1 MMRCIAICV
10 LFASIL
16 PGSVSLHAQADRG
29 YILKANDL
37 VRITVFQEEDMTTE
51 TRISK
56 SGHVVIPLLGS
67 VRLEGKSVDGAVRE
81 LTAALD
87 KDYIIN
93 PQVTLTVL
101 EYAKQRVTVL
111 GQVQKPGTLEIPDEG
126 SLDLLGA
133 IAMAGGYTRIAD
145 PGNITVRRKVAGED
159 KVFRVNGKKLASDKE
174 AKPFLMQADDVVTVG
189 ESLF

>member
-1 MMRCIAICV
+1 MTRKLSAFLFFAAILSGAFPVC
-10 LFASIL
+10 
-16 PGSVSLHAQADRG
+16 AQADRG

-37 VRITVFQEEDMTTE
+37 IRITVYQEDDMTTE

-56 SGHVVIPLLGS
+56 SGHIVFPLLGS
-67 VRLEGKSVDGAVRE
+67 LSLEGKSVDASVKE
-81 LTAALD
+81 ITAALD
-87 KDYIIN
+87 RDYIIN

-126 SLDLLGA
+126 RLDLLGA

-145 PGNITVRRKVAGED
+145 PGNITVRRKVANED
-159 KVFRVNGKKLASDKE
+159 KVYRINAKKLASDKE
-174 AKPFLMQADDVVTVG
+174 AKPFMIQPDDVINVG